1 MSDFSSSKHPKVKNP
16 LEILREIGIET
27 AQGFKQDIKEQILGS
42 YENKSFSGEI
52 MPGESLEIKEV
63 YQGKRESEENY
74 REKIRLVK
82 ELREQDKILVETRVN
97 ELRIRITAIHEEI
110 IKVAKLTPQ
119 LSKEV
124 DIAAFQ
130 APVEPS
136 SYEMYFLERLF
147 EFIKSFREKI
157 EDSYHWFHMANRRA
171 SKKNMWGQNYK
182 KYGAKYLLSSEHYLQ
197 RSAG

>member
-1 MSDFSSSKHPKVKNP
+1 MNDFSNKKTQKVRNP

-27 AQGFKQDIKEQILGS
+27 ASGFQSDFKEQIFGG
-42 YENKSFSGEI
+42 EKRKNFSGEI

-63 YQGKRESEENY
+63 FEGKRETEEFY
-74 REKIRLVK
+74 SKKLVLIK
-82 ELREQDKILVETRVN
+82 EMREQDRIMVERKTN

-110 IKVAKLTPQ
+110 VRIAKVTPE
-119 LSKEV
+119 LSREV

-130 APVEPS
+130 APVAPS

-157 EDSYHWFHMANRRA
+157 EESYVWFQMANNRA
-171 SKKNMWGQNYK
+171 SKKNMWGQNFK
-182 KYGAKYLLSSEHYLQ
+182 KYGAKYLLSGEHYLQ